1 VTWIRGAV
9 SRHRRHLWRGVGLL
23 AGILALAPLVAVDPG
38 VLALL
43 LDVDFV
49 ALLGVA
55 GIGLLHGDA
64 RLLVRRASRSLPVLW
79 LRVGVALTRAAPHTL
94 TP

>member
-1 VTWIRGAV
+1 V
-9 SRHRRHLWRGVGLL
+9 SRHRRHLWQGVGLL

-43 LDVDFV
+43 LDVDLV
-49 ALLGVA
+49 ALLGAA
-55 GIGLLHGDA
+55 GIGLLSGDA
-64 RLLVRRASRSLPVLW
+64 RLLVRRASVSQPVLW
-79 LRVGVALTRAAPHTL
+79 VRVGVAMTRAEPHTL